1 MALSGR
7 SSLERTNG
15 RPLCPQ
21 CRAPM
26 WSVRAVSIHTMCAF
40 PPLSCALHMS
50 AFDPKRTSRP
60 TLRHFTHLIGEL
72 DCLTSRIS
80 ALNVGASRAK
90 LRRSRK
96 LSSDCPGNSRKDH
109 REISNLCVRWTGRL
123 TAG

>member
-1 MALSGR
+1 MAFSGR

-50 AFDPKRTSRP
+50 AFDPKRTSP
-60 TLRHFTHLIGEL
+60 VNSTTLHPLDRRTDK
-72 DCLTSRIS
+72 DCLTSRIF
-80 ALNVGASRAK
+80 RPQ
-90 LRRSRK
+90 RRSEQNK
-96 LSSDCPGNSRKDH
+96 AETEPKTF
-109 REISNLCVRWTGRL
+109 IRL
-123 TAG
+123 PW

>member
-1 MALSGR
+1 MAFSGR

-60 TLRHFTHLIGEL
+60 TLRHFTHLIAEL
-72 DCLTSRIS
+72 QDCLTSRIS

-96 LSSDCPGNSRKDH
+96 LSSDCPGNSRKGH
-109 REISNLCVRWTGRL
+109 RDFPTY
-123 TAG
+123 A

>member
-1 MALSGR
+1 MAFSGR

-72 DCLTSRIS
+72 TRLPHVANLRPQ
-80 ALNVGASRAK
+80 
-90 LRRSRK
+90 RRSEQSK
-96 LSSDCPGNSRKDH
+96 AETEPKTF
-109 REISNLCVRWTGRL
+109 IRL
-123 TAG
+123 PW